1 MGIILPIIY
10 IAVSVVVVIFAFV
23 GLVKENKKR
32 YQ

>member
-1 MGIILPIIY
+1 MGITLPIIY